1 MNKLSNDNTD
11 NQTER
16 LGLAQ
21 RHLETLLSAGTDA
34 NPIIK
39 AAVKASS
46 DFRLSFRSFEIL
58 EAWALNT
65 YRLN

>member
-11 NQTER
+11 NQVER

-21 RHLETLLSAGTDA
+21 RHLETYLTAGAELRAITS
-34 NPIIK
+34 

-65 YRLN
+65 YRH